1 MSSFIVFHFIF
12 LRQGLSENLDLT
24 DRLDWLTSELLGPSC
39 LHPPMVG
46 PQTCTVNPTFYVS
59 AGNPNSGPYT
69 YPAGSLPTGP
79 SPQTLDRLLSSPALG
94 SELQATRWTVD
105 APSLSVCS
113 GDTTNAV
120 DHWVYKEPEQGWGDS
135 SVAKCLPC
143 MWEVLSSIPSTRK
156 IRERQGTE
164 AFFSLLSRLHPG
176 V

>member
-46 PQTCTVNPTFYVS
+46 LQACTINPTFYVS
-59 AGNPNSGPYT
+59 AGNPNSGPHT

-94 SELQATRWTVD
+94 LELQATWWTVD

-120 DHWVYKEPEQGWGDS
+120 DGFIKSQSKAGEIAQWQS
-135 SVAKCLPC
+135 ACLAC
-143 MWEVLSSIPSTRK
+143 GR
-156 IRERQGTE
+156 
-164 AFFSLLSRLHPG
+164 F
-176 V
+176 